1 VLATALMVGSYLI
14 GSVSF
19 GLLLASRQGI
29 DLRSIGSGNI
39 GATNVGRALGERS
52 GRMVMLLDM
61 LKGFVPVAIA
71 RWVFDLPWPWITV
84 VGIASVLGHCFPIWH
99 DFRGGK
105 GAATAGGVMLA
116 ALPPIGAATLAV
128 FAVTKKAS
136 RRASVA
142 SLSAATFAAAAT
154 IALDGRQWPIRL
166 AVGLWIIVVAR
177 HQDNIG
183 RLLRGREP
191 PG

>member
-99 DFRGGK
+99 GFRGGK